1 MQVSNIIVTFVH
13 DKTNYQRMETVEIV
27 KEFLKERGYKDIL
40 DGLPQEKKVWSDG
53 SVLVYQS
60 KDINKNTLR
69 VSVIEK
75 LGTSLLEVEYGDV
88 PYVTRVQKVLR
99 RSDISNLEETLR
111 KVVKTC
117 LSGYY
122 EMILGVVMDKA
133 LRP

>member
-60 KDINKNTLR
+60 KDINKNTL
-69 VSVIEK
+69 
-75 LGTSLLEVEYGDV
+75 
-88 PYVTRVQKVLR
+88 KVLG

>member
-1 MQVSNIIVTFVH
+1 
-13 DKTNYQRMETVEIV
+13 METVEIV

-40 DGLPQEKKVWSDG
+40 DELPQEKKVWSDG

-60 KDINKNTLR
+60 KDINKNTLK

-75 LGTSLLEVEYGDV
+75 LGISLLEVEYGDV
-88 PYVTRVQKVLR
+88 TRAQKVLG

-133 LRP
+133 LRS

>member
-1 MQVSNIIVTFVH
+1 
-13 DKTNYQRMETVEIV
+13 METVEIV
-27 KEFLKERGYKDIL
+27 KEFLKGKGYKDIL
-40 DGLPQEKKVWSDG
+40 DDLPKEKKDWSSG

-60 KDINKNTLR
+60 KDINKTSLK
-69 VSVIEK
+69 VSVIEE
-75 LGTSLLEVEYGDV
+75 GSISLLEVEYGDM
-88 PYVTRVQKVLR
+88 PYVTRAQKVLG
-99 RSDISNLEETLR
+99 RSDISSLEETLK

>member
-13 DKTNYQRMETVEIV
+13 GKTNYQRMETVEIV
-27 KEFLKERGYKDIL
+27 KEFLKGKGYKDIL
-40 DGLPQEKKVWSDG
+40 DELPREKKDWSSG

-60 KDINKNTLR
+60 KDINKTSLK
-69 VSVIEK
+69 VSVIEEK
-75 LGTSLLEVEYGDV
+75 GISLLEVEYGDR
-88 PYVTRVQKVLR
+88 PYVTRAQKVLG
-99 RSDISNLEETLR
+99 RSDISSLEETLR

>member
-1 MQVSNIIVTFVH
+1 MQVSNIIVTFAH

-27 KEFLKERGYKDIL
+27 KEFLKGKGYKDIL
-40 DGLPQEKKVWSDG
+40 DELPREETDFFSG

-60 KDINKNTLR
+60 KDINKTSLK
-69 VSVIEK
+69 VSVIEEK
-75 LGTSLLEVEYGDV
+75 GISLLEVEYGDV
-88 PYVTRVQKVLR
+88 PYVTRAQKVLG